1 MTAPRDLL
9 NHYFPDKETFFVE
22 VLRAR
27 REDRPEWWTVV
38 RDPAMTT
45 LEAVAVVALARL
57 AESDSRGIPWLV
69 IVGDF
74 WERVRGRAEH
84 EAALVRLHAG
94 FLDEIVHFIE
104 ELRARGFARTDLD
117 ARALSAELLAIGE
130 GYSVH
135 AAVYGIDPRGL
146 ADAIVRVL
154 RP

>member
-1 MTAPRDLL
+1 M
-9 NHYFPDKETFFVE
+9 
-22 VLRAR
+22 LRAR

-38 RDPAMTT
+38 RDPAATT
-45 LEAVAVVALARL
+45 LEASVAAALARL

-74 WERVRGRAEH
+74 WERVRGREEH

-94 FLDEIVHFIE
+94 FLDELVRFIE

-117 ARALSAELLAIGE
+117 ARALGAELLAIGE

-135 AAVYGIDPRGL
+135 VAVYGIDPRGL
-146 ADAIVRVL
+146 VDAIIRVL